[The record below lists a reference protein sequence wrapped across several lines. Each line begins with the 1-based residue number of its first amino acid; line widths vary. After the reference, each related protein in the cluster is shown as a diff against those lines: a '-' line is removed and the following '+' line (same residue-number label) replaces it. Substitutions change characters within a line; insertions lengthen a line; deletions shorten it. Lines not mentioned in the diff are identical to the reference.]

1 MNSLTKPIA
10 LSDLS
15 NIDQQYN
22 SVSDDSVSDRFE
34 PSEKRTL
41 QMYINEEIETLE
53 TLGTQ
58 NPCQLKPTMKCS
70 NCTDEEWEEIESI
83 IANPDVSKHLCIQS
97 TWSYNFFIYNSP
109 KHGLVEITYSNWM
122 GDFSSVTPISRN
134 YLASNIRPQEVKM
147 TFERYLMRITS
158 CYIDTF
164 ITNPSL
170 EINDSIRALVESKK
184 DEITHFYSFDSKS
197 TIEQTPEE
205 YMENLYIPL
214 GTIDD
219 VDSLLHS
226 APSDRKGAKSD
237 VQYFVTKTKIYMKNY
252 DANKEF
258 LVLFAQLD
266 ENNFVCSHL
275 DL

>member
-1 MNSLTKPIA
+1 MNSLTRPIA

-22 SVSDDSVSDRFE
+22 SVSDDTVSDRFE

-41 QMYINEEIETLE
+41 QMYINEEVETLE

-70 NCTDEEWEEIESI
+70 NCTNEEWEEIEAI
-83 IANPDVSKHLCIQS
+83 IANPDVSKHHCIQS
-97 TWSYNFFIYNSP
+97 TWSYDFFIYNSP
-109 KHGLVEITYSNWM
+109 KHGLVEIIYSNWI
-122 GDFSSVTPISRN
+122 GHFSSVTQISRN

-147 TFERYLMRITS
+147 TFERYLMEIRS
-158 CYIDTF
+158 GYVDTF

-170 EINDSIRALVESKK
+170 EINDSIRALVDSKK
-184 DEITHFYSFDSKS
+184 DEITLFYESDYKC
-197 TIEQTPEE
+197 TIDQMPEE
-205 YMENLYIPL
+205 YMKNLYITL
-214 GTIDD
+214 GSIDD

-226 APSDRKGAKSD
+226 SDRKGAKSD
-237 VQYFVTKTKIYMKNY
+237 VTFFVTKTIIYMKNY
-252 DANKEF
+252 NHYENI

-266 ENNFVCSHL
+266 ENNFVSSKL
-275 DL
+275 VL